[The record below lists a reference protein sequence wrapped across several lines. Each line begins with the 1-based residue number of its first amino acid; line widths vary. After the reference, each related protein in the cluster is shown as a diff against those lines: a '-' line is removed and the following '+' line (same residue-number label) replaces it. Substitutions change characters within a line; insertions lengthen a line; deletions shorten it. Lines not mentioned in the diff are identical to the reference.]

1 VPWTSI
7 VHVPVL
13 DIIYVDDF
21 VILRHDVEDNVLWP
35 IPIARLVFYHIQI
48 EYKPVSIQNLYS

>member
-1 VPWTSI
+1 MSI

-21 VILRHDVEDNVLWP
+21 VILQHDEEDNVLWP
-35 IPIARLVFYHIQI
+35 IPIATLVFYHIQI
-48 EYKPVSIQNLYS
+48 GYKRVSIQVLYS